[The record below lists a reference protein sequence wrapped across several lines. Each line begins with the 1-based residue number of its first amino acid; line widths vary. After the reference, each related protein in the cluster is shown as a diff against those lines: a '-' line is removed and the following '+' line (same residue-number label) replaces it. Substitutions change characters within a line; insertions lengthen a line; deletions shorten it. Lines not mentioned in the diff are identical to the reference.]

1 MRTTRRRLLL
11 AATAAIA
18 LAQPAWAKDT
28 ISFAAATFSEA
39 GRGDLL
45 RAWVDGFNK
54 SQDQVEVTPI
64 AIPFSAFTTTIFT
77 QMGGGAGPDLVRF
90 DLQDY
95 YAAVQAKRL
104 APMSALVKDSDYT
117 FNSPDKYMHIGGER
131 YGIPFEI
138 ANYVLIYNQAL
149 VEKPPA
155 DFDAF
160 VEAAKKATTEGRY
173 GFAFRATLAERA
185 GFWQDVCNYVYGFD
199 GRWSDEQGNVTL
211 NSPDV
216 VKGIAAY
223 KRMYDA
229 GATPK
234 GADAATYRRMFW
246 EGKLAMEV
254 DNGGIAT
261 VFANQAPD
269 MKLAAAPSP
278 FPTKAQGVILAPLT
292 INANTKAP
300 AAAAIFLKWVL
311 APENQKSLQDVLG
324 AANVATVVPRSAE
337 LLARRPW
344 LAVFDAQTPNSVPQL
359 VRGQEVKTPE
369 IQQVVLE
376 QVIKVLQG
384 GVEPQKAMD
393 DAQQQVLTRV
403 LRR

>member
-1 MRTTRRRLLL
+1 MRVTRRLLL
-11 AATAAIA
+11 AATAALSIV
-18 LAQPAWAKDT
+18 QPAWAKDT
-28 ISFAAATFSEA
+28 LTFAAATFSEA

-54 SQDQVEVTPI
+54 SQDQVEITPL

-95 YAAVQAKRL
+95 YAAAQSKRL
-104 APMSALVKDSDYT
+104 LPMNDIIKDADYT
-117 FNSPDKYMHIGGER
+117 FTGPDSYMHIGGQR
-131 YGIPFEI
+131 YGVPFEI
-138 ANYVLIYNQAL
+138 SNYVLIYNQAL
-149 VEKPPA
+149 VNKPPT

-160 VEAAKKATTEGRY
+160 VAAAKEATTEGRY

-185 GFWQDVCNYVYGFD
+185 GFWQDVCNYVYGFG
-199 GRWSDEQGNVTL
+199 GRWSDDQGNVTL

-234 GADAATYRRMFW
+234 GADASTYRRMFW

-261 VFANQAPD
+261 IFAAQAPD

-278 FPTKAQGVILAPLT
+278 FPTKAQGMILAPLT

-300 AAAAIFLKWVL
+300 AAAAAFMKWML
-311 APENQKSLQDVLG
+311 APENQASLQTVLG
-324 AANVATVVPRSAE
+324 ASTVATTVARSPDM
-337 LLARRPW
+337 LARRPW
-344 LAVFDAQTPNSVPQL
+344 LAVFDAQTPNSIPQL

-376 QVIKVLQG
+376 QVIRVLQG
-384 GVEPQKAMD
+384 GADPQRAMD
-393 DAQQQVLTRV
+393 DAQQTVLTRV

>member
-1 MRTTRRRLLL
+1 MRTMRRLLL

-28 ISFAAATFSEA
+28 ITFAAATFSEA

-77 QMGGGAGPDLVRF
+77 QMGGGGGPDLVRF

-104 APMSALVKDSDYT
+104 APMSAIVKDSDYT

-185 GFWQDVCNYVYGFD
+185 GFWQDVCNYVYGFG

>member
-1 MRTTRRRLLL
+1 MRQTRRLLVT
-11 AATAAIA
+11 ATAALIFAGPA
-18 LAQPAWAKDT
+18 LAKDT
-28 ISFAAATFSEA
+28 LTFAAATFSEA

-54 SQDQVEVTPI
+54 SHPDVEVTPV
-64 AIPFSAFTTTIFT
+64 AIPFSAFTTTVFT
-77 QMGGGAGPDLVRF
+77 QMGGGGGPDLVRF
-90 DLQDY
+90 DIQDF

-104 APMSALVKDSDYT
+104 APMDDILKAGTYKFT
-117 FNSPDKYMHIGGER
+117 SPDSYMHVGGVR
-131 YGIPFEI
+131 YGVPFEI
-138 ANYVLIYNQAL
+138 SNYVLIYNQAL

-155 DFDAF
+155 NFDAF

-173 GFAFRATLAERA
+173 GFAFRATMAERA
-185 GFWQDVCNYVYGFD
+185 GFWQDLCNYVYGFG
-199 GRWSDEQGNVTL
+199 GRWSDDQGNVTL
-211 NSPDV
+211 NSPNV
-216 VKGIAAY
+216 VKGVAAY

-246 EGKLAMEV
+246 EGKLAMEI

-261 VFANQAPD
+261 IFAAQAPD

-278 FPTKAQGVILAPLT
+278 FPEKTQGVILAPLT

-300 AAAAIFLKWVL
+300 AAAATFLKWML
-311 APENQKSLQDVLG
+311 EPDNQRALQEVLG
-324 AANVATVVPRSAE
+324 AATVATEVPRSAE

-344 LAVFDAQTPNSVPQL
+344 LAVYDAQTPNALPQL

-376 QVIKVLQG
+376 QVIRVLQG
-384 GVEPQKAMD
+384 GADPQKAMD
-393 DAQQQVLTRV
+393 DAQQQVTTRV

>member
-1 MRTTRRRLLL
+1 MRQTRRLLL
-11 AATAAIA
+11 AATAALA
-18 LAQPAWAKDT
+18 LTRPAWAKDT
-28 ISFAAATFSEA
+28 LTFAAATFSEA

-54 SQDQVEVTPI
+54 SQDQVEITPL

-95 YAAVQAKRL
+95 YAAAQAKRL
-104 APMSALVKDSDYT
+104 LPMNDIIKDADYT
-117 FNSPDKYMHIGGER
+117 FTSPDSYMHIDGQR
-131 YGIPFEI
+131 YGVPFEI
-138 ANYVLIYNQAL
+138 SNYVLIYNQAL
-149 VEKPPA
+149 VNKPPA

-160 VEAAKKATTEGRY
+160 VAAAKEATTEGRY

-185 GFWQDVCNYVYGFD
+185 GFWQDVCNYVYGFG
-199 GRWSDEQGNVTL
+199 GRWSDDQGNVTL

-234 GADAATYRRMFW
+234 GADASTYRRMFW

-261 VFANQAPD
+261 IFAAQAPD

-278 FPTKAQGVILAPLT
+278 FPTKAQGMILAPLT

-300 AAAAIFLKWVL
+300 AAAATFIKWML

-324 AANVATVVPRSAE
+324 ASTVATRVARSPE

-344 LAVFDAQTPNSVPQL
+344 LAVFDAHS
-359 VRGQEVKTPE
+359 
-369 IQQVVLE
+369 
-376 QVIKVLQG
+376 
-384 GVEPQKAMD
+384 
-393 DAQQQVLTRV
+393 
-403 LRR
+403 

>member
-1 MRTTRRRLLL
+1 MALTRHLLL
-11 AATAAIA
+11 AATAVLS
-18 LAQPAWAKDT
+18 LAGTASAKDT
-28 ISFAAATFSEA
+28 LTFAAATFSEA

-45 RAWVDGFNK
+45 RAWVDGYNK
-54 SQDQVEVTPI
+54 SQNDVEITPV
-64 AIPFSAFTTTIFT
+64 AIPFSAFTTTVFT

-90 DLQDY
+90 DIQDF

-104 APMSALVKDSDYT
+104 APMDAMLKDGTYKFT
-117 FNSPDKYMHIGGER
+117 SPDSYMHVGGVR

-138 ANYVLIYNQAL
+138 SNYVLLYNQAL
-149 VEKPPA
+149 VDKPPA

-173 GFAFRATLAERA
+173 GVAFRATMAERA
-185 GFWQDVCNYVYGFD
+185 GFWQDLCNYVYGFG
-199 GRWSDEQGNVTL
+199 GRWSDEQGNVTI
-211 NSPDV
+211 NSPEV
-216 VKGIAAY
+216 VRAVVAY

-229 GATPK
+229 GVIPK

-254 DNGGIAT
+254 DNGGIAAI
-261 VFANQAPD
+261 FATQAPD
-269 MKLAAAPSP
+269 LKLAAAPSP
-278 FPTKAQGVILAPLT
+278 FPTRAQGVILAPLT

-300 AAAAIFLKWVL
+300 ESAAKFLRWVL
-311 APENQKSLQDVLG
+311 APENQRTLQDLLG
-324 AANVATVVPRSAE
+324 AATVATEVPRTPEA
-337 LLARRPW
+337 LARRPW
-344 LAVFDAQTPNSVPQL
+344 LAVYDAQTPNAIPQL

-376 QVIKVLQG
+376 QVIRVLQG
-384 GVEPQKAMD
+384 GADPQKAMD
-393 DAQQQVLTRV
+393 EAQQQVMTRV

>member
-1 MRTTRRRLLL
+1 MRTMRRLLL

-28 ISFAAATFSEA
+28 ITFAAATFSEA

-54 SQDQVEVTPI
+54 SQDQVEVTPV

-77 QMGGGAGPDLVRF
+77 QMGGGGGPDLVRF

-104 APMSALVKDSDYT
+104 APMSAIVKDSDYT

-185 GFWQDVCNYVYGFD
+185 GFWQDVCNYVYGFG

>member
-1 MRTTRRRLLL
+1 MRITRRLLL
-11 AATAAIA
+11 AATAAVS

-28 ISFAAATFSEA
+28 LTFAAATFSEA

-54 SQDQVEVTPI
+54 SQDQVEVTPV

-104 APMSALVKDSDYT
+104 LPMDDIIKDADYKLT
-117 FNSPDKYMHIGGER
+117 SPDSYMHIGGKR
-131 YGIPFEI
+131 YGVPFEI
-138 ANYVLIYNQAL
+138 SNYVLIYNQAL
-149 VEKPPA
+149 VAKPPA

-160 VEAAKKATTEGRY
+160 VAAAKEATTEGRY

-185 GFWQDVCNYVYGFD
+185 GFWQDVCNYVYGFG
-199 GRWSDEQGNVTL
+199 GRWSDDQGNVTL

-261 VFANQAPD
+261 IFAAQAPD

-300 AAAAIFLKWVL
+300 AAAATFLKWMMMP
-311 APENQKSLQDVLG
+311 ANQSSLQDVLG
-324 AANVATVVPRSAE
+324 AATVATVVPRSAE
-337 LLARRPW
+337 ALARRPW
-344 LAVFDAQTPNSVPQL
+344 LAVYDAQTPNSIPQL

-376 QVIKVLQG
+376 QVIRVLQG
-384 GVEPQKAMD
+384 GVDPQKAMD